1 MKQLSL
7 RAWGIRCVFV
17 AAAALAL
24 VVGSPLASAHS
35 ANQNASS
42 GRWTVRGHLV
52 PAVRNLKPT
61 ATA

>member
-1 MKQLSL
+1 MKQLSF

-35 ANQNASS
+35 AVNAST
-42 GRWTVRGHLV
+42 GRWTIHGHLF
-52 PAVRNLKPT
+52 PPSRTSSRAQSR
-61 ATA
+61 